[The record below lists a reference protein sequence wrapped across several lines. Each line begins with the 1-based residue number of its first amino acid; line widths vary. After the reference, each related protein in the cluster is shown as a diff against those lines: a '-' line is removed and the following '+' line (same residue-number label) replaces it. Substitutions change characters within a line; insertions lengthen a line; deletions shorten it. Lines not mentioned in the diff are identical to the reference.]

1 MNVTKRMPMN
11 IRKLH
16 LHSLNKGN
24 SAQYSIVK
32 HVTKINVNSINY
44 PMLLTL
50 ITVLHIATVQVF
62 FAVRF
67 IKTLTDT
74 FFFFYSSEQTQEPL
88 LCVLLSELCIYLEFY
103 ICSILLLTVARHKKN
118 HSQAKS
124 IPTFLYK

>member
-74 FFFFYSSEQTQEPL
+74 FFFLFLGANTRTPI
-88 LCVLLSELCIYLEFY
+88 VRFAVRAVHLS
-103 ICSILLLTVARHKKN
+103 
-118 HSQAKS
+118 
-124 IPTFLYK
+124 

>member
-74 FFFFYSSEQTQEPL
+74 FFFFIPRSKHKNPYCAFCCQSCAFILNSTFVAYCCL
-88 LCVLLSELCIYLEFY
+88 L
-103 ICSILLLTVARHKKN
+103 
-118 HSQAKS
+118 
-124 IPTFLYK
+124 